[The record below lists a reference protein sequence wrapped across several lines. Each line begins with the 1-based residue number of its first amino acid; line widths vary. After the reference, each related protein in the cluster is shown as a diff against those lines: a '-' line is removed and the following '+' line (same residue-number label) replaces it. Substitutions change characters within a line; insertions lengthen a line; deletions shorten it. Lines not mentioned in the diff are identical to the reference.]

1 MPFLFLSPST
11 QEYNPYVTTGN
22 EEYWMN
28 RLADAM
34 TPYLETSGINVS
46 RNDPAGTVGNSIRM
60 SNAGNYD
67 FHLALHSNASP
78 PATSG
83 QQTGIDLYYYPSSA
97 PALRMAN
104 ILADNLRPIYPQP
117 EKVRTLATTS
127 LVEVRATRAPA
138 VLAELGYHD
147 NPQDAQWIEN
157 NLQTIA
163 RALATGVCEYFG
175 LPLLSPGEI
184 RNAVVSTDGSNL
196 NLRGGPS
203 ATAPVSAHM
212 AHCKS
217 VQWNPSQKMGAKSI
231 KTMME
236 KRKLSAN
243 WPMKARFAQPS
254 GTTLGRSP
262 AVRGM
267 KKAVM

>member
-1 MPFLFLSPST
+1 
-11 QEYNPYVTTGN
+11 
-22 EEYWMN
+22 MN

-83 QQTGIDLYYYPSSA
+83 QQAGIDLYYYPSSA

-175 LPLLSPGEI
+175 LPLLSPGEV
-184 RNAVVSTDGSNL
+184 RNAV
-196 NLRGGPS
+196 
-203 ATAPVSAHM
+203 
-212 AHCKS
+212 
-217 VQWNPSQKMGAKSI
+217 
-231 KTMME
+231 
-236 KRKLSAN
+236 
-243 WPMKARFAQPS
+243 
-254 GTTLGRSP
+254 
-262 AVRGM
+262 
-267 KKAVM
+267 

>member
-1 MPFLFLSPST
+1 
-11 QEYNPYVTTGN
+11 
-22 EEYWMN
+22 MN

-83 QQTGIDLYYYPSSA
+83 QQAGIDLYYYPSSA

-127 LVEVRATRAPA
+127 LVEVRATRAPSWQSWA
-138 VLAELGYHD
+138 T
-147 NPQDAQWIEN
+147 
-157 NLQTIA
+157 TITP
-163 RALATGVCEYFG
+163 RTPSG
-175 LPLLSPGEI
+175 LRTISRPSPGPWPPVCANI
-184 RNAVVSTDGSNL
+184 SACRFS
-196 NLRGGPS
+196 LRARSVTPS
-203 ATAPVSAHM
+203 SRRTAAT
-212 AHCKS
+212 
-217 VQWNPSQKMGAKSI
+217 
-231 KTMME
+231 
-236 KRKLSAN
+236 
-243 WPMKARFAQPS
+243 
-254 GTTLGRSP
+254 
-262 AVRGM
+262 
-267 KKAVM
+267 

>member
-127 LVEVRATRAPA
+127 LVEVRATRAPV

-175 LPLLSPGEI
+175 LPLLSPGEV

-203 ATAPVSAHM
+203 ATAPVLQKVPDHA
-212 AHCKS
+212 S
-217 VQWNPSQKMGAKSI
+217 V
-231 KTMME
+231 E
-236 KRKLSAN
+236 V
-243 WPMKARFAQPS
+243 
-254 GTTLGRSP
+254 LGESDGWYVIRYDGL
-262 AVRGM
+262 VGY
-267 KKAVM
+267 VLGNYLLFL

>member
-1 MPFLFLSPST
+1 
-11 QEYNPYVTTGN
+11 
-22 EEYWMN
+22 
-28 RLADAM
+28 
-34 TPYLETSGINVS
+34 
-46 RNDPAGTVGNSIRM
+46 
-60 SNAGNYD
+60 
-67 FHLALHSNASP
+67 
-78 PATSG
+78 
-83 QQTGIDLYYYPSSA
+83 
-97 PALRMAN
+97 MAN

-175 LPLLSPGEI
+175 LPLLSPGEV

-203 ATAPVSAHM
+203 TTAPVLQKVPDHA
-212 AHCKS
+212 S
-217 VQWNPSQKMGAKSI
+217 VEVLG
-231 KTMME
+231 E
-236 KRKLSAN
+236 
-243 WPMKARFAQPS
+243 S
-254 GTTLGRSP
+254 GGWYVIRYDGLVGYVLGNYLLFL
-262 AVRGM
+262 
-267 KKAVM
+267 

>member
-83 QQTGIDLYYYPSSA
+83 QQAGIDLYPGV
-97 PALRMAN
+97 PGN
-104 ILADNLRPIYPQP
+104 ADLC
-117 EKVRTLATTS
+117 A
-127 LVEVRATRAPA
+127 A
-138 VLAELGYHD
+138 
-147 NPQDAQWIEN
+147 
-157 NLQTIA
+157 
-163 RALATGVCEYFG
+163 ALANGT
-175 LPLLSPGEI
+175 
-184 RNAVVSTDGSNL
+184 
-196 NLRGGPS
+196 LRYDPNTECHHHDHEEGHTCGHHS
-203 ATAPVSAHM
+203 
-212 AHCKS
+212 C
-217 VQWNPSQKMGAKSI
+217 G
-231 KTMME
+231 
-236 KRKLSAN
+236 
-243 WPMKARFAQPS
+243 
-254 GTTLGRSP
+254 
-262 AVRGM
+262 
-267 KKAVM
+267 